1 MADICSVA
9 SVCAFLKKSNT
20 MLSSVDDVLLEAGL
34 FILFM
39 LRERC
44 MCVFETGGWKDD
56 VVVSAII
63 DMIASSDM
71 AVRLS
76 LLCCVDDLIFV
87 M

>member
-1 MADICSVA
+1 
-9 SVCAFLKKSNT
+9 
-20 MLSSVDDVLLEAGL
+20 MLSSVDDVLLAGL

-39 LRERC
+39 SRERC
-44 MCVFETGGWKDD
+44 MCVFETGGWNDD

-76 LLCCVDDLIFV
+76 LLSCVDDLIL
-87 M
+87 

>member
-20 MLSSVDDVLLEAGL
+20 MLSSVDDVLVAGL
-34 FILFM
+34 FILCM
-39 LRERC
+39 SRERC

-76 LLCCVDDLIFV
+76 LLSCVDDLIFV

>member
-20 MLSSVDDVLLEAGL
+20 MLSSVDDVLLAAGL

-39 LRERC
+39 SRERC

-76 LLCCVDDLIFV
+76 LLSCVDDLIL
-87 M
+87 

>member
-20 MLSSVDDVLLEAGL
+20 MLSSVDVLLVAGL

-39 LRERC
+39 SRERC

-56 VVVSAII
+56 VVLSAII

>member
-20 MLSSVDDVLLEAGL
+20 MLSSVDVVLLAGL

-39 LRERC
+39 SRRERC
-44 MCVFETGGWKDD
+44 MFVFETGGWKDD

>member
-20 MLSSVDDVLLEAGL
+20 MLSSVDDVLVAGL
-34 FILFM
+34 FILCM
-39 LRERC
+39 SRERC